1 MIILSFAAN
10 TWTALDHMQESEVC
24 ELNLGFLLP
33 GKVKIVDA
41 PLLALAVVDLLL
53 LTHVAVRVSQQS
65 TFQW

>member
-41 PLLALAVVDLLL
+41 PLLALAVEPCL
-53 LTHVAVRVSQQS
+53 QGP
-65 TFQW
+65 